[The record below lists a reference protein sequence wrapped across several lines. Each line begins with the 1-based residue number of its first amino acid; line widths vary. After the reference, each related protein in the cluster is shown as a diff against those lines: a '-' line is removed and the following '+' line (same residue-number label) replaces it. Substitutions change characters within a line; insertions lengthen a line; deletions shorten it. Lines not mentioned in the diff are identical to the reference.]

1 MKSIH
6 LTLDFHSGDPIYL
19 QIVKQIRDLA
29 ASGELRPGDQLPT
42 VRQLASEIRVNFNTV
57 ARAYRMLDDARV
69 ISTQQG
75 RGTYIL
81 EPQEGGLEQKI
92 KEATLEAKVRDALS
106 GWLKEGYSPAEILEE
121 VTKIIDNKDIELSNE
136 ENKEMR
142 KK

>member
-6 LTLDFHSGDPIYL
+6 LILDFHSGDPIYL

-29 ASGELRPGDQLPT
+29 ASGELLPGDQLPT

-57 ARAYRMLDDARV
+57 ARAYRLLDEARV

-81 EPQEGGLEQKI
+81 EPQEDRLEQKI
-92 KEATLEAKVRDALS
+92 KEATLDARVRDALTS
-106 GWLKEGYSPAEILEE
+106 WLKDGYSLEEILEE
-121 VTKIIDNKDIELSNE
+121 VTKIVNNQETDPLIENQ
-136 ENKEMR
+136 
-142 KK
+142 